1 MEQVYLDNAST
12 TSVLP
17 EVIETITNVLTQT
30 YGNPS
35 STHATGRAG
44 KVQVETARKAIAK
57 HFNAQ
62 ASEIVFTSCGTE
74 GDNWILKAAVQDLGV
89 TQIITTKIEHHAV
102 LHTIEI
108 LQLKNPDLKIHYL
121 SLDSDGHINTQ
132 ELRNILDTNPQKT
145 LVSLMHVNNEI
156 GTVLNLNEVGAICK
170 EFNAYFHT
178 DTVQSV
184 GKVKIDVQ
192 ESNIDF
198 LVASSH
204 KFHGPKGIG
213 FVYIKKNTIL
223 QPLIYGGEQ
232 EKGSR
237 AGTEAVHQIVGM
249 AKALDL
255 AYEHLDNHQNQIQEL
270 KNYAIL
276 KFQEAFPGV
285 KFNGGIYSFYN
296 ILNVNLPL
304 SKDKT
309 SMILFYLDMQG
320 IAVSR
325 GSACQSG
332 SLKPSHV
339 LAEILSPE
347 ELLQPSLRLSFS
359 HFNTKQDI
367 DKLINALLKM

>member
-102 LHTIEI
+102 LHTLEI
-108 LQLKNPDLKIHYL
+108 LQLNTPNLTIHFLDLDKE
-121 SLDSDGHINTQ
+121 GQINTNQ
-132 ELRNILDTNPQKT
+132 LRQIVSNHPQKT

-156 GTVLNLNEVGAICK
+156 GTVLNLKEIGAICK
-170 EFNAYFHT
+170 EFNAFFHT

-184 GKVKIDVQ
+184 GKAHIDVQ
-192 ESNIDF
+192 ENNIDF
-198 LVASSH
+198 LVASAH

-213 FVYIKKNTIL
+213 FVYVKKNTIL

-255 AYEHLDNHQNQIQEL
+255 AYANLQTYQNQIQEL
-270 KNYAIL
+270 KTYAIS
-276 KFQEAFPGV
+276 KFNEVFPGV
-285 KFNGGIYSFYN
+285 KFNGGIHTFYN

-339 LAEILSPE
+339 LAEILSAD

-359 HFNTKQDI
+359 HFNTKADI
-367 DKLINALLKM
+367 DKLIDALLKM